1 MFKSSRSCLILR
13 FNRISVEVL
22 SVVAVQV
29 KTIQDAIR
37 AKKSRFMFLGED
49 IRLNRAVGIFITM
62 VREDVKMK
70 PICSHRFCAHT

>member
-1 MFKSSRSCLILR
+1 MFKSSRTLIRR

-37 AKKSRFMFLGED
+37 AKKSRFVFLGED

-70 PICSHRFCAHT
+70 PICSHHFYAHT